1 MTNTNKKYWVSEL
14 DSSSHAY
21 LIIYAYKRLEQEST
35 LGLHERIEYVNDLI
49 NEKLDNL
56 EELVP
61 TPLMEYLCNVPQ
73 GTPLFGQL
81 YYIYDLQDFSD
92 QWVATLDEARA
103 WLVDFWNN
111 NPDDEMSDED
121 HEYMLK
127 EILSAN
133 ANELDDKLQGID
145 YGLEEVE

>member
-1 MTNTNKKYWVSEL
+1 MNTNKKYWVSEL
-14 DSSSHAY
+14 DHTATCY
-21 LIIYAYKRLEQEST
+21 LVVHCYKRLKDDHTPQQ
-35 LGLHERIEYVNDLI
+35 LHDYLTDLM

-61 TPLMEYLCNVPQ
+61 TPLMDYLKQVPQ

-81 YYIYDLQDFSD
+81 YYVYDLQDFSD
-92 QWVATLDEARA
+92 QWVATLDEAKA

-133 ANELDDKLQGID
+133 ASELDDKLQGID
-145 YGLEEVE
+145 YGLEEV